1 MAYNHNI
8 TGGSTHLTLP
18 CTSGELMSHL
28 GWTHNPENRT
38 PIVLHVIYDGS
49 SVFMVNTLAR
59 NVVHDE
65 AYMEMR
71 KCKVEGKNM
80 PFAATFAG
88 MHNAFNL
95 RGRHAFRNDQS
106 PVQLFCSGT
115 NDPILTISGIE
126 IVGEQGYK
134 AYASPGDSG
143 DVVIPHMDVL
153 YELRVPY
160 NALRRAVRDSDINF
174 FVSFRHWATLAFHE
188 VSAKGGPLVEV
199 QPSLKGMTL
208 YTDKF
213 QIKQYYQRGNDSQH
227 HVQLHQDFVTKR
239 LRRAGVRKNDL
250 ISIGVAGSKWGKN
263 TTIHHYVG
271 LNLPYWKTR
280 TFFER
285 APFPPPVLVKASVKN
300 QGGLDP
306 RFRKSRAV
314 FIPPP
319 APQSFSMKV
328 TESHEIWSPRTEP
341 GFIWEEP
348 EMNEKD
354 KAMVREW
361 FTAYLNAEAKKGEEI
376 SSEHKEAFQRLTS

>member
-1 MAYNHNI
+1 M
-8 TGGSTHLTLP
+8 L
-18 CTSGELMSHL
+18 
-28 GWTHNPENRT
+28 R
-38 PIVLHVIYDGS
+38 VIYDGS
-49 SVFMVNTLAR
+49 SVFMVNTLAQ
-59 NVVHDE
+59 NVVYDQS
-65 AYMEMR
+65 YMEMR
-71 KCKVEGKNM
+71 NCKVEGKRM

-88 MHNAFNL
+88 MHYAFDF
-95 RGRHAFRNDQS
+95 RGRNAFRNDQS
-106 PVQLFCSGT
+106 PVHLYCGGT

-126 IVGEQGYK
+126 IVGMQGYQ
-134 AYASPGDSG
+134 AYASHGDSG

-153 YELRVPY
+153 YELRMPY

-213 QIKQYYQRGNDSQH
+213 QIRQYYQRGYDSQH

-250 ISIGVAGSKWGKN
+250 ISIGVAGSKWGKH

-285 APFPPPVLVKASVKN
+285 TSCPPPALVKASVKS

-361 FTAYLNAEAKKGEEI
+361 FTAYLNAEAKKGESI